1 MLPFAFLWSTQEL
14 KSHWIISLQV
24 PKIAVPL
31 NTTKY
36 NPSLDDNLTLISS
49 FNKFPYPTQA
59 ELSWLTAASKHPE
72 EQIKVWFTTQRLKQG
87 ISWSPEEVGIIVHK
101 KHLKHSFSSLKC
113 GFNVVYL
120 HKEGISWFLKT
131 KNNNG
136 SRECIFW
143 HFMFWNALYLLA
155 FRFQIMGMIS
165 LGCILSLP

>member
-1 MLPFAFLWSTQEL
+1 MCLNASADFLYF
-14 KSHWIISLQV
+14 QV

-87 ISWSPEEVGIIVHK
+87 ISWSPEEVAVSHRFSC
-101 KHLKHSFSSLKC
+101 HSNWK
-113 GFNVVYL
+113 
-120 HKEGISWFLKT
+120 
-131 KNNNG
+131 
-136 SRECIFW
+136 
-143 HFMFWNALYLLA
+143 
-155 FRFQIMGMIS
+155 S
-165 LGCILSLP
+165 LGWCVTLRQRDHYSLVRMKA

>member
-1 MLPFAFLWSTQEL
+1 MRSLFFVSTKKYNSFFPL
-14 KSHWIISLQV
+14 LLFKV

-87 ISWSPEEVGIIVHK
+87 ISWSPEEVGITVII
-101 KHLKHSFSSLKC
+101 
-113 GFNVVYL
+113 
-120 HKEGISWFLKT
+120 ISVLFT
-131 KNNNG
+131 
-136 SRECIFW
+136 
-143 HFMFWNALYLLA
+143 
-155 FRFQIMGMIS
+155 
-165 LGCILSLP
+165 

>member
-1 MLPFAFLWSTQEL
+1 MCIQGPLSSFFPFVSYLSAKFTSV
-14 KSHWIISLQV
+14 SLLTLDFQV

-87 ISWSPEEVGIIVHK
+87 ISWSPEEVALSHFPAIQTGKVWDGVLSWNSVIIVRMK
-101 KHLKHSFSSLKC
+101 
-113 GFNVVYL
+113 
-120 HKEGISWFLKT
+120 
-131 KNNNG
+131 
-136 SRECIFW
+136 
-143 HFMFWNALYLLA
+143 A
-155 FRFQIMGMIS
+155 
-165 LGCILSLP
+165 

>member
-1 MLPFAFLWSTQEL
+1 MTSAFLLTSRC
-14 KSHWIISLQV
+14 QV

-87 ISWSPEEVGIIVHK
+87 ISWSPEEVAVSHHSLAIVTEKGVPWDQRDH
-101 KHLKHSFSSLKC
+101 
-113 GFNVVYL
+113 Y
-120 HKEGISWFLKT
+120 
-131 KNNNG
+131 
-136 SRECIFW
+136 
-143 HFMFWNALYLLA
+143 
-155 FRFQIMGMIS
+155 S
-165 LGCILSLP
+165 LGKMKA

>member
-1 MLPFAFLWSTQEL
+1 MKVLPFIFLLLITLEKK
-14 KSHWIISLQV
+14 KSWHWFTVSFQV

-87 ISWSPEEVGIIVHK
+87 ISWSPEEVGIIIV
-101 KHLKHSFSSLKC
+101 
-113 GFNVVYL
+113 
-120 HKEGISWFLKT
+120 KT
-131 KNNNG
+131 FK
-136 SRECIFW
+136 
-143 HFMFWNALYLLA
+143 ALIQ
-155 FRFQIMGMIS
+155 F
-165 LGCILSLP
+165 PEV

>member
-1 MLPFAFLWSTQEL
+1 MAVSF
-14 KSHWIISLQV
+14 QV

-87 ISWSPEEVGIIVHK
+87 ISWSPEEVGIIVIITFQA
-101 KHLKHSFSSLKC
+101 LFQFSYLKC
-113 GFNVVYL
+113 GLL
-120 HKEGISWFLKT
+120 HFQVFFSKSISSNNALAAFPGT
-131 KNNNG
+131 KINNN
-136 SRECIFW
+136 SDR
-143 HFMFWNALYLLA
+143 N
-155 FRFQIMGMIS
+155 
-165 LGCILSLP
+165 CILFV

>member
-1 MLPFAFLWSTQEL
+1 MSDFHPGASADCLLP
-14 KSHWIISLQV
+14 QV

-87 ISWSPEEVGIIVHK
+87 ISWSPEEVAVSHRF
-101 KHLKHSFSSLKC
+101 FS
-113 GFNVVYL
+113 
-120 HKEGISWFLKT
+120 
-131 KNNNG
+131 
-136 SRECIFW
+136 
-143 HFMFWNALYLLA
+143 
-155 FRFQIMGMIS
+155 
-165 LGCILSLP
+165 P